1 VGIAGDDDDFIGQ
14 YHRNSSATVGARFS
28 F

>member
-1 VGIAGDDDDFIGQ
+1 VLAGEDDDFIGQ
-14 YHRNSSATVGARFS
+14 YHRNSHVRVTVRYS